1 MSLANVDFFILV
13 IVKQILH
20 ELHHALGGVFACV
33 TGVSKKTA
41 HDVNRDL
48 KTQLGHVFKL

>member
-13 IVKQILH
+13 IVKQIVH